1 MYIGTVG
8 TYGSTDTYIVIMFFL
23 GDIPNLK
30 MAARQ
35 KPRNKSGKCVKFIVG
50 HTDTFAI
57 FHVTNLLPMY
67 VSPAI
72 AVTVLPNFSNKLLK
86 MYCRYALAT
95 SDQLRMFFW
104 PSDKGFLWLLCAIP
118 VTFKSELIT
127 AKQILMP
134 IQMIS
139 MGIRL

>member
-1 MYIGTVG
+1 
-8 TYGSTDTYIVIMFFL
+8 MFFL

-50 HTDTFAI
+50 HTDTVAI

-72 AVTVLPNFSNKLLK
+72 GGHGSSESVTNVL
-86 MYCRYALAT
+86 LA
-95 SDQLRMFFW
+95 
-104 PSDKGFLWLLCAIP
+104 
-118 VTFKSELIT
+118 
-127 AKQILMP
+127 
-134 IQMIS
+134 
-139 MGIRL
+139 